1 MQNELTNTHSTT
13 MQLNPSSKPSQ
24 LPLLVT
30 SRSLWILFI
39 TVHATSA
46 VLWANKNNT
55 TSFTAA
61 FSRSSCETF
70 SLCSLS
76 FKSQSFQTLIHVF
89 CLLLISTFI
98 LDAQCA
104 SSESPTLISISN
116 TVVYFFLPMSANHL
130 LVKLHTS
137 INYIPLFQAILL
149 LPEITSATKSKLC
162 MKSHE
167 PHTQQVAIN
176 GPLSK
181 KTWPTSPATHPHSF
195 TTGFFL
201 LQRLHLQSLI

>member
-76 FKSQSFQTLIHVF
+76 FKSQCSRFRLSFM
-89 CLLLISTFI
+89 CSASSFI

-167 PHTQQVAIN
+167 PHTQLVAIN